1 MYHSSRLNPQYSSF
15 LLQSSAAMRQ
25 AHGRAA
31 AALGKA
37 PHDSWA
43 AAAAVASVGSAAT
56 GQAFENYAGS
66 GHSHYSAMPGGFR
79 SNKPVLL
86 PAKDY

>member
-1 MYHSSRLNPQYSSF
+1 
-15 LLQSSAAMRQ
+15 MRQ

-43 AAAAVASVGSAAT
+43 AAAAVASVGSAAA
-56 GQAFENYAGS
+56 GQALENYGAT
-66 GHSHYSAMPGGFR
+66 HSHYSAMTGNIFR
-79 SNKPVLL
+79 LL
-86 PAKDY
+86 DFNGKFGKQ

>member
-31 AALGKA
+31 AALGKS

-43 AAAAVASVGSAAT
+43 AVGSAAA
-56 GQAFENYAGS
+56 GQALENYAGS
-66 GHSHYSAMPGGFR
+66 THSHYSAMTGNSFFF
-79 SNKPVLL
+79 
-86 PAKDY
+86 